1 MEEEKLDLKDVKE
14 KSRPILDKHGVQK
27 AEVFG
32 SYARGEQDKESDIDL
47 LVKMEN
53 GATLIDIAEL
63 KKELENNLEVQVDV
77 LTYNSIHPEILSQV
91 QDEAV
96 EI

>member
-1 MEEEKLDLKDVKE
+1 MEGKKLDLKDVRE

-47 LVKMEN
+47 LVEMEN

-63 KKELENNLEVQVDV
+63 KKELENILEVQVDV

>member
-1 MEEEKLDLKDVKE
+1 VEDKKLDLEDVRE
-14 KSRPILDKHGVQK
+14 KAKPLLDRHNVQK

-32 SYARGEQDKESDIDL
+32 SYARNEQDEESDIDL
-47 LVKMEN
+47 LVEMKE
-53 GATLIDIAEL
+53 GTTLIDIAEL
-63 KKELENNLEVQVDV
+63 KKELEEKLNVKVDV
-77 LTYNSIHPEILSQV
+77 LTHNSIHPEIRRRV